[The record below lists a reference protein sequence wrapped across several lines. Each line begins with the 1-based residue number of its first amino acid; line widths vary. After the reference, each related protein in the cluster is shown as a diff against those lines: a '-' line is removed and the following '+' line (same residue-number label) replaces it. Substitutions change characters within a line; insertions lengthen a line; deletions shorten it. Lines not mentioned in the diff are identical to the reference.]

1 MPDWVNLAVSIGGV
15 VMVWTCLGIQW
26 LLMARDRRI
35 EDRERRHRELERRI
49 DQRHRELQREVQDE
63 IRREIRTE
71 LRYDLRRE
79 IQREFENVERR
90 LGGRIDAAN
99 RRRLETSGAGRGQP
113 AYGGRLS
120 EWVPRL
126 PPSD

>member
-1 MPDWVNLAVSIGGV
+1 MPEWVGLAVSIGGAV
-15 VMVWTCLGIQW
+15 VVWTGVAIMWIQ
-26 LLMARDRRI
+26 MARDRRI

-63 IRREIRTE
+63 IRREIRNE
-71 LRYDLRRE
+71 LRYQLRHE
-79 IQREFENVERR
+79 IRSEFQNVERR
-90 LGGRIDAAN
+90 LGGRIDAVN

-113 AYGGRLS
+113 EYGGRLS

>member
-1 MPDWVNLAVSIGGV
+1 MSEWVGTAIAIGGAVIACVFAV
-15 VMVWTCLGIQW
+15 VQGI
-26 LLMARDRRI
+26 LLLRDEKIR
-35 EDRERRHRELERRI
+35 DRERRQRELETRI
-49 DQRHRELQREVQDE
+49 DERYRELQRDVQDE
-63 IRREIRTE
+63 IRREIRHE
-71 LRYDLRRE
+71 LRYELRRE

-113 AYGGRLS
+113 EYGGRLS
-120 EWVPRL
+120 EWATRL